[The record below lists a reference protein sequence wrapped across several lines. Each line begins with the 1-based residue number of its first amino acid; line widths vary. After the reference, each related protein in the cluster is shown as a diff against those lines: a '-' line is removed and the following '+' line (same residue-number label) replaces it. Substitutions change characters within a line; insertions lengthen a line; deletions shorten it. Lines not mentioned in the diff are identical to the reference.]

1 MGKFIQYEIWKD
13 CRNHCKFCYNYGQID
28 KYSKTQSLD
37 YFLKKLD
44 DPEVDNYDE
53 IGFIGGEF
61 FDNQLE
67 DQKVREKFYKL
78 FDKCAEKKKAGKLNK
93 LYITTALMFDPKPYL
108 FPFLDYLKELG
119 LMNITLL
126 CTSYDLKYRFR
137 NQYKKE
143 LWESNMRALSELY
156 PELTLH
162 TEIIMTEFFMQAVLN
177 DEFSITD
184 FHNTFHTWIDYVHP
198 QRWTSK
204 LTKEQCHKILPD
216 FFAHKDTLIKF
227 LRKTA
232 IEKHEINLDTFLA
245 MNVRS
250 DAFYCVYN
258 DVDTKIYGR
267 RDLLESSQEIID
279 KYCEEHQELVPIVQK
294 MDETGFIDSDLKMH
308 EVVKQFK
315 DMYGDY

>member
-1 MGKFIQYEIWKD
+1 MGNFIQYELWKD
-13 CRNHCKFCYNYGQID
+13 CRNHCKFCYNYGQSD
-28 KYSKTQSLD
+28 KYSKTKSLD
-37 YFLKKLD
+37 YFLEKLD
-44 DPEVDNYDE
+44 DPEVDNYLE
-53 IGFIGGEF
+53 VGFIGGEF

-67 DQKVREKFYKL
+67 DQEVREKFYKL
-78 FDKCAEKKKAGKLNK
+78 FDKCAEKRKAGKLDK
-93 LYITTALMFDPKPYL
+93 LYVATALMFDPKLYL
-108 FPFLDYLKELG
+108 FPFLDYLKEIG
-119 LMNITLL
+119 LLDITLL

-143 LWESNMRALSELY
+143 LWESNMRALYELY

-204 LTKEQCHKILPD
+204 LTKEQCHAILPD
-216 FFAHKDTLIKF
+216 FFARKSTLIKF
-227 LRKTA
+227 LNKTA
-232 IEKHEINLDTFLA
+232 IKKHEINLNTFLA

-250 DAFYCVYN
+250 DVFYCVYN
-258 DVDTKIYGR
+258 GEEVDVHDR
-267 RDLLESSQEIID
+267 RRLLEASKEELDAYCKEHEHLTQYLQE
-279 KYCEEHQELVPIVQK
+279 KN
-294 MDETGFIDSDLKMH
+294 ETGFIDSDLQMYD
-308 EVVKQFK
+308 VVKQFR